1 MAFTT
6 GTTKSLWMNTESFS
20 SSLAVVCALLLKDLK
35 VFVSVIECFE
45 KMWRHDANVK
55 TTDLMLSRFPAI
67 ALSFKIGSE
76 KG

>member
-6 GTTKSLWMNTESFS
+6 GTTKSLWMNTESFA

-35 VFVSVIECFE
+35 VFVAVIECFK

-55 TTDLMLSRFPAI
+55 TTDLMLSCFPAI
-67 ALSFKIGSE
+67 SLSFNLGSE
-76 KG
+76 